1 MNLDIWFS
9 IGVSIDSDIDPY
21 KSEENW
27 KKIAKLAVE
36 KVLQNS
42 KSYINI
48 ENIEEITKWED

>member
-21 KSEENW
+21 ESEENW
-27 KKIAKLAVE
+27 EKIAKLAVE
-36 KVLQNS
+36 KLLQNS